1 MVRGLVLGAML
12 AVIVSLST
20 ASVSADERHR
30 GSSGFHRS
38 TSRYVGPGGSYRSS
52 NVHRYRIDPWS
63 GRAVC
68 DPLPPRYRSHRG
80 SVYRVDPFDPRWDSP
95 YRSDLGHPFYRAPGS
110 GFSSGN
116 FRFWYG
122 F

>member
-1 MVRGLVLGAML
+1 MVRGMVLGAL
-12 AVIVSLST
+12 LSVIVGLST

-30 GSSGFHRS
+30 GGSGFYRS

-52 NVHRYRIDPWS
+52 NVQRYRVDPWS

-68 DPLPPRYRSHRG
+68 EPLPSRYRSHRG
-80 SVYRVDPFDPRWDSP
+80 SVYRVDPFDPRWDSHH
-95 YRSDLGHPFYRAPGS
+95 RSNFGNPFYGPRGA

-116 FRFWYG
+116 FRIWYG